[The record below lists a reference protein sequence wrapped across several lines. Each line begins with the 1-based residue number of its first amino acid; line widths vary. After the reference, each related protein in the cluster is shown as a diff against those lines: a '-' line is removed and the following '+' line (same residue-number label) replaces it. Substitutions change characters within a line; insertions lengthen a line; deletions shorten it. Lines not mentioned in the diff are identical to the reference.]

1 MNDEENV
8 KTDMCDGQVTLKGDN
23 DGNAIKLITIIG
35 EIEGHD
41 ILPATSKTTKYE
53 HILPQLAAIEND
65 DSISGV
71 LFLMNT
77 KVLVLGF
84 VIKHKAKSV
93 NTARFHMSRN
103 TGI

>member
-1 MNDEENV
+1 MNDDENV

-53 HILPQLAAIEND
+53 HILPQLAPPVPPYGTDGYRFLLTDPPPAENICHR
-65 DSISGV
+65 STV
-71 LFLMNT
+71 LPCP
-77 KVLVLGF
+77 
-84 VIKHKAKSV
+84 
-93 NTARFHMSRN
+93 
-103 TGI
+103 